1 MIDLQ
6 ARTNAQA
13 PSAFIARTAVRA
25 LFKELVLYPKPG
37 LVSPVDSGA
46 HTDMNAATLMSS
58 LFSLRHYFR
67 GCAFAGASGAAFPA
81 LQRMG
86 LAAERRMM
94 RATGDVNT
102 HRGAIFCL
110 GLLAAAAGSLMQERR
125 SVAGHALGQ
134 CVARRWGD
142 AIARTTPLSR
152 LREAA
157 PTERH
162 PSAIGARRQA
172 IGGYPSVFS
181 LALPVLTGTL
191 ARSGNEEAALI
202 QTLFTLMATLDD
214 TNLLRRGDK
223 VGLAFVQS
231 EARRFLAVG
240 GVFASEWR
248 ARAIAL
254 HHACI
259 ARRLSPGGSADL
271 LAGAWFVAALQ
282 GHVA

>member
-1 MIDLQ
+1 MIALRASTD
-6 ARTNAQA
+6 AQA

-37 LVSPVDSGA
+37 LVSRVDSGA
-46 HTDMNAATLMSS
+46 HADMNAATLMRS
-58 LFSLRHYFR
+58 LFTLRHYFR
-67 GCAFAGASGAAFPA
+67 DCASAGASGAAFPA
-81 LQRMG
+81 LQRIG

-94 RATGDVNT
+94 RATGEVNT

-110 GLLAAAAGSLMQERR
+110 GLLAAAAGSLIQERR
-125 SVAGHALGQ
+125 SCAGQALGQ
-134 CVARRWGD
+134 CVAHRWGD
-142 AIARTTPLSR
+142 AIACTAPLSR

-157 PTERH
+157 PAAHR
-162 PSAIGARRQA
+162 PSIIGARRQA
-172 IGGYPSVFS
+172 VGGYPCVFS

-191 ARSGNEEAALI
+191 ARSGSEEAALV

-214 TNLLRRGDK
+214 TNLLRRGGK
-223 VGLAFVQS
+223 IGLAFVQS

-254 HHACI
+254 HHDFI

-271 LAGAWFVAALQ
+271 LAGVWFAAALQ
-282 GHVA
+282 GHVS